1 LKQRFDTSAINLDR
15 VMLRANELSK
25 SGLGLTAPN
34 PIVGAVIVDSE
45 GNEIASG
52 FHAGGKHAEIVAI
65 EAAKKSGRTDFTDCA
80 IFITLEPCNHFGK
93 TPPCSDAI
101 INAGFAAV
109 VFAVDDPYEIAT
121 GGAAKISS
129 AGINVV
135 SGVQKELVAVTNRA
149 WLSKVEKNRPWFIS
163 KIAATLDGKI
173 SAQDGS
179 SKWITSA
186 ESRTDVAVLR
196 NQSDAIL
203 TGTGTA
209 LADDPQLTPR
219 FNYAGNPSG
228 RSSNPERIVIGN
240 TSIPSNFKVHDATA
254 PTHFLKTH
262 DFAAV
267 LELASAKGWNQILVE
282 AGNRLNSALL
292 QAGLVDEIQLYFA
305 PALLGSGTNFI
316 SDLGITTLTDR
327 MELSFGEI
335 ERVGPDMKLQ
345 IFTGSHSSFSA
356 IGNRSKEGGAH

>member
-1 LKQRFDTSAINLDR
+1 LKQKIDTSAINLDR
-15 VMLRANELSK
+15 LMLRANELSK
-25 SGLGLTAPN
+25 KGLGLTAPN
-34 PIVGAVIVDSE
+34 PIVGALIVDSA

-52 FHAGGKHAEIVAI
+52 FHSGGDHAEIVALNTAI
-65 EAAKKSGRTDFTDCA
+65 RSGKTDFSDCA
-80 IFITLEPCNHFGK
+80 IVITLEPCNHFGK

-101 INAGFAAV
+101 IKAGFAAV
-109 VFAVDDPYEIAT
+109 VFAADDPHEIAT
-121 GGAAKISS
+121 GGAEKISS

-135 SGVQKELVAVTNRA
+135 SGVQKELVAATNRA

-173 SAQDGS
+173 TAQNGE

-186 ESRTDVAVLR
+186 ESRADVAVLR

-219 FNYAGNPSG
+219 FIDAENPLG

-240 TSIPSNFKVHDATA
+240 TSIPNHYKLHDATA
-254 PTHFLKTH
+254 LTHFLKTH

-267 LELASAKGWNQILVE
+267 LELANKKGWNQILVE
-282 AGNRLNSALL
+282 AGSRLNSALL

-316 SDLGITTLTDR
+316 SDLGITKLADR

-335 ERVGPDMKLQ
+335 ERVGPDLKLQ
-345 IFTGSHSSFSA
+345 IFTGSHLWPSVF
-356 IGNRSKEGGAH
+356 GEKLKGAH

>member
-1 LKQRFDTSAINLDR
+1 LKQKIDTSAINLDR
-15 VMLRANELSK
+15 LMLRANELSK
-25 SGLGLTAPN
+25 KGLGLTAPN
-34 PIVGAVIVDSE
+34 PIVGALIVDSA

-52 FHAGGKHAEIVAI
+52 FHSGGDHAEIVALNTAI
-65 EAAKKSGRTDFTDCA
+65 RSGKTDFSDCA
-80 IFITLEPCNHFGK
+80 IVITLEPCNHFGK

-101 INAGFAAV
+101 IKAGFAAV
-109 VFAVDDPYEIAT
+109 VFAADDPHEIAT
-121 GGAAKISS
+121 GGAEKISS

-135 SGVQKELVAVTNRA
+135 SGVQKELVAATNRA

-173 SAQDGS
+173 AAQNGE

-186 ESRTDVAVLR
+186 ESRADVAVLR

-219 FNYAGNPSG
+219 FIDAENPLG

-240 TSIPSNFKVHDATA
+240 TSIPNHYKLHDATA
-254 PTHFLKTH
+254 LTHFLKTH

-267 LELASAKGWNQILVE
+267 LELANKKGWNQILVE
-282 AGNRLNSALL
+282 AGSRLNSALL

-316 SDLGITTLTDR
+316 SDLGITKLADR

-335 ERVGPDMKLQ
+335 ERVGPDLKLQ
-345 IFTGSHSSFSA
+345 IFTGSHLWPSVF
-356 IGNRSKEGGAH
+356 GEKLKLKGAH

>member
-1 LKQRFDTSAINLDR
+1 MKQKIDTSAINLDR
-15 VMLRANELSK
+15 LMLRANELSK
-25 SGLGLTAPN
+25 KGLGLTAPN
-34 PIVGAVIVDSE
+34 PIVGALIVDSA

-52 FHAGGKHAEIVAI
+52 FHSGGDHAEIVALNTAI
-65 EAAKKSGRTDFTDCA
+65 RSGKTDFSDCA
-80 IFITLEPCNHFGK
+80 IVITLEPCNHFGK

-101 INAGFAAV
+101 IKAGFAAV
-109 VFAVDDPYEIAT
+109 VFAADDPHEIAT
-121 GGAAKISS
+121 GGAEKISS

-135 SGVQKELVAVTNRA
+135 SGVQKELVAATNRA

-173 SAQDGS
+173 TAQNGE

-186 ESRTDVAVLR
+186 ESRADVAVLR

-219 FNYAGNPSG
+219 FIDAENPLG

-240 TSIPSNFKVHDATA
+240 TSIPNHYKLHDATA
-254 PTHFLKTH
+254 LTHFLKTH

-267 LELASAKGWNQILVE
+267 LELANKKGWNQILVE
-282 AGNRLNSALL
+282 AGSRLNSALL

-316 SDLGITTLTDR
+316 SDLGITKLADR

-335 ERVGPDMKLQ
+335 ERVGPDLKLQ
-345 IFTGSHSSFSA
+345 IFTGSHLWPSVF
-356 IGNRSKEGGAH
+356 GEKLKGAH

>member
-1 LKQRFDTSAINLDR
+1 MKQKIDTSAINLDR
-15 VMLRANELSK
+15 LMLRANELSK
-25 SGLGLTAPN
+25 KGLGLTAPN
-34 PIVGAVIVDSE
+34 PIVGALIVDSA

-52 FHAGGKHAEIVAI
+52 FHSGGDHAEIVALNTAI
-65 EAAKKSGRTDFTDCA
+65 RSGKTDFSDCA
-80 IFITLEPCNHFGK
+80 IVITLEPCNHFGK

-101 INAGFAAV
+101 IKAGFAAV
-109 VFAVDDPYEIAT
+109 VFAADDPHEIAT
-121 GGAAKISS
+121 GGAEKISS

-135 SGVQKELVAVTNRA
+135 SGVQKELVAATNRA

-173 SAQDGS
+173 AAQNGE

-186 ESRTDVAVLR
+186 ESRADVAVLR

-219 FNYAGNPSG
+219 FIDAENPLG

-240 TSIPSNFKVHDATA
+240 TSIPNHYKLHDATA
-254 PTHFLKTH
+254 LTHFLKTH

-267 LELASAKGWNQILVE
+267 LELANKKGWNQILVE
-282 AGNRLNSALL
+282 AGSRLNSALL

-316 SDLGITTLTDR
+316 SDLGITKLADR

-335 ERVGPDMKLQ
+335 ERVGPDLKLQ
-345 IFTGSHSSFSA
+345 IFTGSHLWPSVV
-356 IGNRSKEGGAH
+356 GEKLKLKGAH

>member
-1 LKQRFDTSAINLDR
+1 LKQKFNTSAINLDR
-15 VMLRANELSK
+15 LMLRANELSK
-25 SGLGLTAPN
+25 KGLGLTAPN
-34 PIVGAVIVDSE
+34 PIVGAIIVDSG

-52 FHAGGKHAEIVAI
+52 FHAGGEHAEVVALN
-65 EAAKKSGRTDFTDCA
+65 AAKKSGKTDFSDCA
-80 IFITLEPCNHFGK
+80 IIITLEPCNHFGK

-101 INAGFAAV
+101 INAGFAVV
-109 VFAVDDPYEIAT
+109 VFAVDDPNEIAT
-121 GGAAKISS
+121 GGAEKISN
-129 AGINVV
+129 AGITVI
-135 SGVQKELVAVTNRA
+135 SGVQKDLVSATNRA
-149 WLSKVEKNRPWFIS
+149 WLNKVARKRPWFVS

-186 ESRTDVAVLR
+186 ESRADVAILR

-219 FNYAGNPSG
+219 FINVENPSG
-228 RSSNPERIVIGN
+228 RISNPERIVIGN

-262 DFAAV
+262 NFAAV
-267 LELASAKGWNQILVE
+267 LELANSKGWNQILIE

-292 QAGLVDEIQLYFA
+292 QAGLVDEIQIYFA

-316 SDLGITTLTDR
+316 SDLGITTLADR
-327 MELSFGEI
+327 MELSFGDI
-335 ERVGPDMKLQ
+335 ERIGPDLKLQ
-345 IFTGSHSSFSA
+345 IFTDSHSWFSA
-356 IGNRSKEGGAH
+356 VRENSKTGGIH

>member
-1 LKQRFDTSAINLDR
+1 MKQKIDTSAINLDR
-15 VMLRANELSK
+15 LMLRANELSK
-25 SGLGLTAPN
+25 KGLGLTAPN
-34 PIVGAVIVDSE
+34 PIVGALIVDSA

-52 FHAGGKHAEIVAI
+52 FHSGGDHAEIVALNTAI
-65 EAAKKSGRTDFTDCA
+65 RSGKTDFSDCA
-80 IFITLEPCNHFGK
+80 IVITLEPCNHFGK

-101 INAGFAAV
+101 IKAGFAAV
-109 VFAVDDPYEIAT
+109 VFAADDPHEIAT
-121 GGAAKISS
+121 GGAEKISS

-135 SGVQKELVAVTNRA
+135 SGVQKELVAATNRA

-173 SAQDGS
+173 TAQNGE

-186 ESRTDVAVLR
+186 ESRADVAVLR

-219 FNYAGNPSG
+219 FIDAENPLG

-240 TSIPSNFKVHDATA
+240 TSIPNHYKLHDATA
-254 PTHFLKTH
+254 LTHFLKTH

-267 LELASAKGWNQILVE
+267 LELANKKGWNQILVE
-282 AGNRLNSALL
+282 AGSRLNSALL

-316 SDLGITTLTDR
+316 SDLGITKLADR

-335 ERVGPDMKLQ
+335 ERVGPDLKLQ
-345 IFTGSHSSFSA
+345 IFTGSHLWPSVF
-356 IGNRSKEGGAH
+356 GEKLKLKGAH

>member
-1 LKQRFDTSAINLDR
+1 MKQKIDTSAINLDR
-15 VMLRANELSK
+15 LMLRANELSK
-25 SGLGLTAPN
+25 KGLGLTAPN
-34 PIVGAVIVDSE
+34 PIVGALIVDSA

-52 FHAGGKHAEIVAI
+52 FHSGGDHAEIVALNTAI
-65 EAAKKSGRTDFTDCA
+65 RSGKTDFSDCA
-80 IFITLEPCNHFGK
+80 IVITLEPCNHFGK

-101 INAGFAAV
+101 IKAGFAAV
-109 VFAVDDPYEIAT
+109 VFAADDPHEIAT
-121 GGAAKISS
+121 GGAEKISS

-135 SGVQKELVAVTNRA
+135 SGVQKELVAATNRA

-173 SAQDGS
+173 AAQNGE

-186 ESRTDVAVLR
+186 ESRADVAVLR

-219 FNYAGNPSG
+219 FIDAENPLG

-240 TSIPSNFKVHDATA
+240 TSIPNHYKLHDATA
-254 PTHFLKTH
+254 LTHFLKTH
-262 DFAAV
+262 DFDPV
-267 LELASAKGWNQILVE
+267 LELANIKGWNQILVE
-282 AGNRLNSALL
+282 AGSRLNSALL

-316 SDLGITTLTDR
+316 SSLGITKLADR

-335 ERVGPDMKLQ
+335 ERVGPDLKLQ
-345 IFTGSHSSFSA
+345 IFTGSHLWPSVF
-356 IGNRSKEGGAH
+356 GEKLKLKGAH

>member
-1 LKQRFDTSAINLDR
+1 LKQKIDTSAINLDR
-15 VMLRANELSK
+15 LMLRANELSK
-25 SGLGLTAPN
+25 KGLGLTAPN
-34 PIVGAVIVDSE
+34 PIVGALIVDSA

-52 FHAGGKHAEIVAI
+52 FHSGGDHAEIVALNTAI
-65 EAAKKSGRTDFTDCA
+65 RSGKTDFSDCA
-80 IFITLEPCNHFGK
+80 IVITLEPCNHFGK

-101 INAGFAAV
+101 IKAGFAAV
-109 VFAVDDPYEIAT
+109 VFAADDPHEIAT
-121 GGAAKISS
+121 GGAEKISS

-135 SGVQKELVAVTNRA
+135 SGVQKELVAATNRA

-173 SAQDGS
+173 AAQNGE

-186 ESRTDVAVLR
+186 ESRADVAVLR

-219 FNYAGNPSG
+219 FIDAENPLG

-240 TSIPSNFKVHDATA
+240 TSIPNHYKLHDATA
-254 PTHFLKTH
+254 LTHFLKTH

-267 LELASAKGWNQILVE
+267 LELANKKGWNQILVE
-282 AGNRLNSALL
+282 AGSRLNSALL

-305 PALLGSGTNFI
+305 PALLGTGTNFI
-316 SDLGITTLTDR
+316 SDLGITKLADR

-335 ERVGPDMKLQ
+335 ERVGPDLKLQ
-345 IFTGSHSSFSA
+345 IFTGSHLWPSVF
-356 IGNRSKEGGAH
+356 GEKLKLKGAH